1 MADARRLVAAIDQ
14 GTTSSRCILFDE
26 KAAIVAVAQKE
37 HRQIFPRPGWVE
49 HDATEIWENV
59 RDCVHVALARAGIS
73 RHGLAAIGIT
83 NQRENCVL
91 WDRAT
96 RRQIHNSIVWERTR
110 TRHILQALADADTRG
125 PDPNGQE

>member
-1 MADARRLVAAIDQ
+1 MRISDWSSDVCSSDLKAQDAGAGKAAFAQAQKLCRSGFPIAMADARRLVAAIDQ

-73 RHGLAAIGIT
+73 RHGRSEEHT
-83 NQRENCVL
+83 S
-91 WDRAT
+91 D
-96 RRQIHNSIVWERTR
+96 
-110 TRHILQALADADTRG
+110 LQSLM
-125 PDPNGQE
+125 

>member
-1 MADARRLVAAIDQ
+1 M
-14 GTTSSRCILFDE
+14 
-26 KAAIVAVAQKE
+26 
-37 HRQIFPRPGWVE
+37 FPRPGWVD

-83 NQRENCVL
+83 NQRETCVL

-96 RRQIHNSIVWERTR
+96 GRPIHNAIVWQDTR
-110 TRHILQALADADTRG
+110 TDPIMAALAEADALGRDRLPQQTGLPLASTFSPPTTAPLLNRKRA
-125 PDPNGQE
+125 

>member
-83 NQRENCVL
+83 NQRETCVL

-96 RRQIHNSIVWERTR
+96 GRPIHNAIEIGRATGRERV
-110 TRHILQALADADTRG
+110 
-125 PDPNGQE
+125 GQYV

>member
-1 MADARRLVAAIDQ
+1 M
-14 GTTSSRCILFDE
+14 FDE

-49 HDATEIWENV
+49 PDATAIWENV

-83 NQRENCVL
+83 NQRETCVL

-96 RRQIHNSIVWERTR
+96 GRPNPNQTAWQE
-110 TRHILQALADADTRG
+110 TRG
-125 PDPNGQE
+125 QPRKSGVDDRVGGKKCDRTWRSTCEA

>member
-59 RDCVHVALARAGIS
+59 RDCVHVALRRPGIS
-73 RHGLAAIGIT
+73 RHGLDAIGIT
-83 NQRENCVL
+83 NQR
-91 WDRAT
+91 AT
-96 RRQIHNSIVWERTR
+96 FVPGARSTGR
-110 TRHILQALADADTRG
+110 
-125 PDPNGQE
+125 PNN

>member
-1 MADARRLVAAIDQ
+1 M
-14 GTTSSRCILFDE
+14 FDE

-37 HRQIFPRPGWVE
+37 HQQIFPRPGWVE

-59 RDCVHVALARAGIS
+59 SDCVHVALARAGIS

-83 NQRENCVL
+83 NQRETCVL

-96 RRQIHNSIVWERTR
+96 GRPRHTAILRQDTR
-110 TRHILQALADADTRG
+110 TEPIRAGRAQDTG
-125 PDPNGQE
+125 M